1 MTIKP
6 KQSVIDDNV
15 NRNKSVLHSQTLGKK
30 LEKPPGHSK
39 IQT

>member
-1 MTIKP
+1 LNIEP

-15 NRNKSVLHSQTLGKK
+15 NSNKSVLHSHTLGRK